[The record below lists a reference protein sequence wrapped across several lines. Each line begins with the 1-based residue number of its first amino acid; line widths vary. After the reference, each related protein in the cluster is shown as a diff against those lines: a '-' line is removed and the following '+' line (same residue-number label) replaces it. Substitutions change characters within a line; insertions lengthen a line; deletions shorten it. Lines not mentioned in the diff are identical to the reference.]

1 MGFLVITC
9 IEPVD
14 SFLGCISLRISI
26 LFMAFL
32 LLACASYTLAEAEVF
47 FEDLKYFGI
56 FNKIIICVIQ
66 SFMGVLVG
74 LDFFVKKKCY
84 TRLLYYL
91 SFLTAGL
98 SLVYNV
104 FKVSIF
110 NDKVKDDYGHDHK
123 VLQLLFVIRVI
134 AEFLIEM
141 IVCFYCYSYKKKL

>member
-14 SFLGCISLRISI
+14 SLLGCISLRISI

-32 LLACASYTLAEAEVF
+32 LLACASYNIAEAEIF
-47 FEDLKYFGI
+47 FSSQKYFGVI
-56 FNKIIICVIQ
+56 NKTVVCVIQ

-91 SFLTAGL
+91 SFLTAGF

-104 FKVSIF
+104 FKISLF
-110 NDKVKDDYGHDHK
+110 NDKVNDDYGHDHK

-134 AEFLIEM
+134 AEFLVEM
-141 IVCFYCYSYKKKL
+141 IVCYYCYSYKKKL

>member
-14 SFLGCISLRISI
+14 SLLGCISLRISI

-32 LLACASYTLAEAEVF
+32 LFACASYSLAEANIF
-47 FEDLKYFGI
+47 FEDQKFFGVINKYILF
-56 FNKIIICVIQ
+56 VIQ
-66 SFMGVLVG
+66 VFMGALVG

-91 SFLTAGL
+91 SFLTAGF

-104 FKVSIF
+104 FKISIF
-110 NDKVKDDYGHDHK
+110 NDKVNDDYGHDHK

-134 AEFLIEM
+134 GEFLVEM
-141 IVCFYCYSYKKKL
+141 IVCYYCYSYKKKL

>member
-14 SFLGCISLRISI
+14 SLLGCISLRISI

-32 LLACASYTLAEAEVF
+32 LLACASYNIAEAEIF
-47 FEDLKYFGI
+47 FSSQKYFGVI
-56 FNKIIICVIQ
+56 NKTVVCVIQ

-91 SFLTAGL
+91 SFLTAGF

-104 FKVSIF
+104 FKISIF
-110 NDKVKDDYGHDHK
+110 NDKVNDDYGHDHK

-134 AEFLIEM
+134 AEFLVEM
-141 IVCFYCYSYKKKL
+141 IVCYYCYSYKKKL

>member
-14 SFLGCISLRISI
+14 SLLGCISLRISI

-32 LLACASYTLAEAEVF
+32 LLACASYNIAEAEIF
-47 FEDLKYFGI
+47 FSSQKYFGVI
-56 FNKIIICVIQ
+56 NKTVVCVIQ

-91 SFLTAGL
+91 SFLTAGF

-104 FKVSIF
+104 FKISIF
-110 NDKVKDDYGHDHK
+110 NDKVNDDYGHDHK

-134 AEFLIEM
+134 GEFLVEM
-141 IVCFYCYSYKKKL
+141 IVCYYCYSYKKKL

>member
-1 MGFLVITC
+1 
-9 IEPVD
+9 
-14 SFLGCISLRISI
+14 
-26 LFMAFL
+26 MAFL

-56 FNKIIICVIQ
+56 FNKIVICVIQ